1 MRLSAA
7 LFATGN
13 AERRGL
19 LGRLIN
25 GSLVAAKIPIL
36 ARFLGIIGK
45 VGSCNIGRIT
55 GLLLFGI
62 TPPPP
67 CILATGGKGRLAL
80 AGGLLGHCSMSLQ
93 LLFDCTKALT
103 DSF

>member
-1 MRLSAA
+1 MGLSAK

-13 AERRGL
+13 ADRRGL
-19 LGRLIN
+19 LGRLID
-25 GSLVAAKIPIL
+25 GGLVAAKIPIL

-80 AGGLLGHCSMSLQ
+80 AGGLLGHSSMSLQ
-93 LLFDCTKALT
+93 LLFDWTKALT